1 MSEVFWAAF
10 GGGAAA
16 GIFTLLAV
24 IVGQWFQWF
33 LDRPLLK
40 IDTRVA
46 YIYDKSGLLANPKEK
61 QLMFHASNPHTKPV
75 TVTSF
80 GISFKRKINGIVVI
94 PQPGYNFPYEIT
106 GGRSLDQW
114 ISVTKVTSYL
124 REQNGK
130 PSDLKEIWFQ
140 SVTGRVFR
148 GSINARTLEDLNK
161 EFTLQKNT

>member
-24 IVGQWFQWF
+24 IIGQWFQWF

-40 IDTRVA
+40 INTRVA
-46 YIYDKSGLLANPKEK
+46 YIYDKSGLLANPNQK
-61 QLMFHASNPHTKPV
+61 QLMLQASNPYTKLV

-80 GISFKRKINGIVVI
+80 GISFKRKINGIAII
-94 PQPGYNFPYEIT
+94 PQPPYTFPYEIK
-106 GGRSLDQW
+106 GGSSLDQW
-114 ISVTKVTSYL
+114 ISVTRVTLYL
-124 REQNGK
+124 KEQNGT

-148 GSINARTLEDLNK
+148 GPISAQTRKGLNK
-161 EFTLQKNT
+161 EFELQAGK